1 MRTYIFMQLTLF
13 SLCFLWAGE
22 ACCALSADANAA
34 ASCYAQAAKTEAG
47 ALPDGMTAHAADAV
61 DEAGIDHLVSH
72 HGFLLTLEVI
82 LILVILG
89 LLSYVLRLRRVSLRR
104 IRAGDQRFAH
114 ITNNINGGVIRLS
127 PSGSLP
133 ILDANSGFW
142 DMLGYTDSRT
152 RTENLA
158 DLLQHGD
165 AALLLHKLQNAGDN
179 VVSMELSLR
188 RADKAWLPLLLR
200 GTLGSTAGGQ
210 PVLDCVILDIA
221 DQRLMREELEQE
233 KERYRLILEQSQ
245 DIIFDVDM
253 EKRQFQ
259 CSSNFRRKFGDDA
272 IPGFDANGEFNAR
285 RVIHPDDL
293 PAFREVWRRILAND
307 PTAFAVVRMPTAEGR
322 YIWCRIQTARV
333 SKPGMPLRLVG
344 KIVDIDES
352 VRQRAQLERLSQ
364 RDSLTDLLN
373 KTAFNEKVKSCLP
386 ARPQQDRTDALIF
399 LDLDNFKTLNDTLG
413 HIRGDEALTKTA
425 EIIKGI
431 FRNADAVGR
440 FGGDEFCVFVRGITR
455 EALRER
461 AEALRSG
468 LHMFFEEGDITVEV
482 TSSIGIYLFDGAEP
496 SYEVALER
504 ADTAQYHAKQSNKNA
519 FRFYDEVV
527 DAWDENFTTAPEN
540 AQPDMATASTVTG
553 APAPQAAR

>member
-188 RADKAWLPLLLR
+188 RADKAR
-200 GTLGSTAGGQ
+200 LG
-210 PVLDCVILDIA
+210 DILD
-221 DQRLMREELEQE
+221 D
-233 KERYRLILEQSQ
+233 
-245 DIIFDVDM
+245 
-253 EKRQFQ
+253 
-259 CSSNFRRKFGDDA
+259 CSPSLG
-272 IPGFDANGEFNAR
+272 
-285 RVIHPDDL
+285 
-293 PAFREVWRRILAND
+293 
-307 PTAFAVVRMPTAEGR
+307 VV
-322 YIWCRIQTARV
+322 
-333 SKPGMPLRLVG
+333 
-344 KIVDIDES
+344 
-352 VRQRAQLERLSQ
+352 
-364 RDSLTDLLN
+364 
-373 KTAFNEKVKSCLP
+373 
-386 ARPQQDRTDALIF
+386 
-399 LDLDNFKTLNDTLG
+399 LNDG
-413 HIRGDEALTKTA
+413 
-425 EIIKGI
+425 
-431 FRNADAVGR
+431 
-440 FGGDEFCVFVRGITR
+440 
-455 EALRER
+455 
-461 AEALRSG
+461 
-468 LHMFFEEGDITVEV
+468 EG
-482 TSSIGIYLFDGAEP
+482 A
-496 SYEVALER
+496 
-504 ADTAQYHAKQSNKNA
+504 
-519 FRFYDEVV
+519 
-527 DAWDENFTTAPEN
+527 
-540 AQPDMATASTVTG
+540 
-553 APAPQAAR
+553 